1 MSIPKIHE
9 AILSIPASIL
19 KDGSFQIKVIKQI
32 DETHISKFDVFS
44 HRRSFYIDKHNR
56 KKRKFTIKNAADK
69 IFDVLPV
76 LRKPLTFLYKKKVY
90 NKPLD
95 NLSDNIICQDI
106 LSKYKL
112 SFDLNI
118 ENIKFEN
125 IKRTRQMLL
134 Q

>member
-9 AILSIPASIL
+9 AILSIPASII

-32 DETHISKFDVFS
+32 DETLMSKLDVFS

-76 LRKPLTFLYKKKVY
+76 LRKPLTFLYKRKYTMNHWITCLTIKYV
-90 NKPLD
+90 KTFFQST
-95 NLSDNIICQDI
+95 NLAVS
-106 LSKYKL
+106 
-112 SFDLNI
+112 
-118 ENIKFEN
+118 
-125 IKRTRQMLL
+125 
-134 Q
+134 